1 MMGETVHTVP
11 EKWRHL
17 RPAHPVSISVMDG
30 GPLPAVITESQVVGR
45 HKVTP
50 ETRRTGDARKNSY
63 VWVFFL
69 TLQHIRA
76 PARKGKG
83 RRSV

>member
-11 EKWRHL
+11 EKWRHF

-30 GPLPAVITESQVVGR
+30 GPLPAVIAESQVVGR

-50 ETRRTGDARKNSY
+50 EARRTGDACKHWY
-63 VWVFFL
+63 VGCCFFL
-69 TLQHIRA
+69 TLQLIYC
-76 PARKGKG
+76 
-83 RRSV
+83 SVLGLTL